1 MSLILWNSTRLWNEA
16 QCHLL
21 EASVVVPWHGLGD
34 AFMSGETCWSSTLE
48 HRAFKREPGQR
59 IMHVDNLNVVD
70 QGSSMIDDR
79 FQSQ

>member
-1 MSLILWNSTRLWNEA
+1 
-16 QCHLL
+16 
-21 EASVVVPWHGLGD
+21 
-34 AFMSGETCWSSTLE
+34 MSGETCWSSTLE